1 MINELRRLA
10 RLNPPSY
17 NLNVPREEE
26 NEGLLLL
33 GDTGTGKTQIIHQ
46 LFDRNAERN
55 PKQAIVCYDP
65 AGEFTEKHFDARTDI
80 IWNPLDARSWYWQPG
95 YELSSIDTE
104 ANAAERLF
112 IAESF
117 FPHSEHAPPNSQFF
131 VKGARSIFAQI
142 LTFNPSPSQLVEILS
157 NEAMVD
163 RCVAG
168 TEHAHLIAK
177 DAKGQ
182 RGGVLATLSEIGET
196 FKLLP
201 SLEECNNRKLS
212 LWNWT
217 TRRQGT
223 IFITSTHNTREA
235 LRRFHAASINVL
247 LGHLLGDSYVASKQ
261 RPCWV
266 MIDEV
271 HSLKHLPI
279 LKSTLVEARKYKV
292 KVVLGTQNKAQ
303 FEENYGPGAATMLA
317 SPHTKALLRC
327 NEPDSARWV
336 SEMIGDVEKERP
348 RMGTTATVRNSGRDS
363 INYSTMTERNPVVS
377 KEQIMALPNLHG
389 YWKYGDEVVR
399 FRIEPEDRP
408 QVAPA
413 FIPRKRRVVPKEE
426 SQGSLPE
433 QIPLSLSAQPSSS
446 ANGNGD
452 SSTRSGEI
460 TPQEPDDLD
469 ITF

>member
-1 MINELRRLA
+1 
-10 RLNPPSY
+10 
-17 NLNVPREEE
+17 
-26 NEGLLLL
+26 
-33 GDTGTGKTQIIHQ
+33 
-46 LFDRNAERN
+46 
-55 PKQAIVCYDP
+55 
-65 AGEFTEKHFDARTDI
+65 
-80 IWNPLDARSWYWQPG
+80 
-95 YELSSIDTE
+95 
-104 ANAAERLF
+104 
-112 IAESF
+112 
-117 FPHSEHAPPNSQFF
+117 
-131 VKGARSIFAQI
+131 
-142 LTFNPSPSQLVEILS
+142 
-157 NEAMVD
+157 MVD

-217 TRRQGT
+217 SRRQGT

-336 SEMIGDVEKERP
+336 SEMIGDIEKERP

-363 INYSTMTERNPVVS
+363 INYSTMTERSPVVS

-408 QVAPA
+408 KVAQA
-413 FIPRKRRVVPKEE
+413 FIPRQRRVVPKQV
-426 SQGSLPE
+426 SKGSLPE

-446 ANGNGD
+446 ANGNSPG
-452 SSTRSGEI
+452 SEETN
-460 TPQEPDDLD
+460 PQGSDDLD